1 MKHKILAMS
10 LAGLTILSLCAC
22 ENDDGHES
30 NNGNLTRTSITRNY
44 KVKSFNNI
52 SGDIDN
58 SDLLIKKGS
67 DFKVTYHGSKN
78 MAPKVSVKN
87 NQLNIKQ
94 TSSGGDS
101 DDAITTVTVK
111 QGNLNRIQT
120 HVYDG
125 DIELNNLIL
134 NDKLIAST
142 SDGDI
147 ELRKLSLKNKGTIT
161 TSDGDIE
168 LINVSLNKGLSIK
181 TSDGD
186 ITGHDVDA
194 SGYTAKALDG
204 DISLFG
210 KSRST
215 YGNINSNALKISTDS
230 GDIRITR

>member
-30 NNGNLTRTSITRNY
+30 SNGNLTRNSITRNY

-52 SGDIDN
+52 SGD
-58 SDLLIKKGS
+58 SDLIIKKGS
-67 DFKVTYHGSKN
+67 DFKITYHGSKN

-87 NQLNIKQ
+87 NQLSIKQ

-101 DDAITTVTVK
+101 DDAVTTVTVK

-120 HVYDG
+120 HIYDG
-125 DIELNNLIL
+125 DIELNNLIF
-134 NDKLIAST
+134 NDKLVAST
-142 SDGDI
+142 SDGDV

-161 TSDGDIE
+161 TSDGDVE
-168 LINVSLNKGLSIK
+168 LINVYLNKGLSIK

-186 ITGHDVDA
+186 ITGHNVDA

-204 DISLFG
+204 DISLFS

-215 YGNINSNALKISTDS
+215 YGNVNSNALKISTDS